1 MPNYYRLQTGI
12 MLLLALSWPP
22 LAEAQDDA
30 SEAIVSYTLAIQH
43 ALRPTIKLPGT
54 VKSRHRSVIGSETNG
69 IIVAL
74 HVREGDAVAK
84 GASLAQLRTDRLEQR
99 FKAAQSGLDAIIAKR
114 ELTRRSLDRARELFD
129 NQSMSEQQ
137 LDELNYELLGL
148 RAEEQRLTAEMAEIA
163 LSIEHSHI
171 RAPFD
176 GVIVARHT
184 DIGEWREEG
193 DPIVELISVNDLE
206 VDVAVP
212 EIYFGDLPGIS
223 TAEVAFRSVS
233 DQRFVLE
240 LSALVPVVVPGSR
253 SLSVRLR
260 VPAKLQD
267 LALTDGMLADV
278 WLALDHDNASTL
290 VPKDAVVRRQEERF
304 IVVLDEGNRT
314 RIAPVVTGKSSGA
327 WVEVRGDITAG
338 ERVIVRGNERIEAGQ
353 AVNAKLL
360 DYPLP

>member
-1 MPNYYRLQTGI
+1 M
-12 MLLLALSWPP
+12 ALSWPL
-22 LAEAQDDA
+22 LATAQDDA
-30 SEAIVSYTLAIQH
+30 GTAVVSYTLALQH
-43 ALRPTIKLPGT
+43 TLRPTIKLPGT
-54 VKSRHRSVIGSETNG
+54 VRSRHRSVIGSETNG

-74 HVREGDAVAK
+74 HVREGDAVAR

-99 FKAAQSGLDAIIAKR
+99 FKAAQSGLDSIIAKR

-129 NQSMSEQQ
+129 NKSMSEQQ
-137 LDELNYELLGL
+137 LDELAYELLGL
-148 RAEEQRLTAEMAEIA
+148 RAEEQRLMAEMAEIA

-212 EIYFGDLPGIS
+212 EIYFGDLSGVNA
-223 TAEVAFRSVS
+223 AEVVFMSLS
-233 DQRFVLE
+233 DQRYVLE
-240 LSALVPVVVPGSR
+240 LSALVPVVAPGSR
-253 SLSVRLR
+253 SLTVKLR
-260 VPAKLQD
+260 IPTDLQG

-278 WLALDHDNASTL
+278 WLALDHNGANTM
-290 VPKDAVVRRQEERF
+290 VPKDAVVQRQEERLV
-304 IVVLDEGNRT
+304 VVLDEDNRT

-327 WVEVRGDITAG
+327 WVEVRGDVAAG
-338 ERVIVRGNERIEAGQ
+338 ERVVVRGNERLEAGQ
-353 AVNAKLL
+353 TVNAKLL
-360 DYPLP
+360 DYPPP

>member
-1 MPNYYRLQTGI
+1 MPNYYRLPTGI
-12 MLLLALSWPP
+12 MLLLALSWSP
-22 LAEAQDDA
+22 LTVAQDDV
-30 SEAIVSYTLAIQH
+30 SEAAVSYTLAVQH
-43 ALRPTIKLPGT
+43 ALRPTLKLPGT
-54 VKSRHRSVIGSETNG
+54 VKSRHRSVIGSETRG

-74 HVREGDAVAK
+74 HVREGDAVAR
-84 GASLAQLRTDRLEQR
+84 GASLAQLRTDRLEQHL
-99 FKAAQSGLDAIIAKR
+99 KAAQSSLEAIVAKR

-129 NQSMSEQQ
+129 NKSMSEQQ
-137 LDELNYELLGL
+137 LDELDYELLGL
-148 RAEEQRLTAEMAEIA
+148 RAEEQRLMAEMAEIA

-212 EIYFGDLPGIS
+212 EIYFDDLSGIS
-223 TAEVAFRSVS
+223 TAEVAFSSMS

-240 LSALVPVVVPGSR
+240 LSALVPLVAPGSR
-253 SLSVRLR
+253 SLTVKLR
-260 VPAKLQD
+260 VPSDLHG
-267 LALTDGMLADV
+267 LALADGMLADV
-278 WLALDHDNASTL
+278 WLAGGHYGATTM

-304 IVVLDEGNRT
+304 IVVLDESNRT

-338 ERVIVRGNERIEAGQ
+338 ERVIVRGNERLEAGQ
-353 AVNAKLL
+353 TVNAKLL